1 MELMKLKIKINSPK
15 YWIHNFPWKLPK
27 DHKYSRGQLIT
38 VAGQKSMIGAIILAS
53 ESALRVGT
61 GSVKIVCSKETFS
74 IISKK
79 FSSVLKKEVNSLGAF
94 KKFVLEQKKS
104 VFLIGPG
111 MGSNNS
117 TMLKVSYILKN
128 VKYVIIDA
136 DALTCFRSKT
146 KRLYSLLDKNK
157 IITPHIKEFHKIF
170 PSIKKKIS
178 NEKKILKAINIAKT
192 NIILKGHNTLI
203 GSYDGKIVCN
213 RHTSSELAVI
223 GSGDVLSGIVSSLIG
238 KKKLN
243 PFLAGCAGVWIHGD
257 IAKNFGTG
265 LIAEDIIKGIPKT
278 LKNLK
283 YGRFV
288 KKRKR

>member
-1 MELMKLKIKINSPK
+1 MELMKLKIKRNSPK

-61 GSVKIVCSKETFS
+61 GSVKIVCSK
-74 IISKK
+74 KK
-79 FSSVLKKEVNSLGAF
+79 FSSVLKKEVNSLRMF
-94 KKFVLEQKKS
+94 KKFISNEKKS

-111 MGSNNS
+111 MGSNNL
-117 TMLKVSYILKN
+117 TMLKVSHILKN
-128 VKYVIIDA
+128 AKYAIIDA
-136 DALTCFRSKT
+136 DALTSFRRKT
-146 KRLYSLLDKNK
+146 KTLYSLLDKNK
-157 IITPHIKEFHKIF
+157 IITPHIREFHTIF
-170 PSIKKKIS
+170 PTIEKKIS

-238 KKKLN
+238 KKKLS